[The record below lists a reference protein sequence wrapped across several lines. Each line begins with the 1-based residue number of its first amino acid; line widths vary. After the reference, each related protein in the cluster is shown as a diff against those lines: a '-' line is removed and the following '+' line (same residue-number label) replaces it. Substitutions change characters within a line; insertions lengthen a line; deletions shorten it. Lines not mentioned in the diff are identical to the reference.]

1 MDKEFDVLKQ
11 AVAEAGRAIA
21 DMRKKGVEISHK
33 SNNDILT
40 QADLCADNILKST
53 LTTNFPDYGWLS
65 EESVDDAR
73 RLTIKRVWVVDPID
87 GTKEYAAGIPE
98 YAVSAALVEDGKPVL
113 ACVFNPETNEMFS
126 AMKGKGAWLNN
137 IATRCKEDCSDK
149 LTLLA
154 SNSEVKRGE
163 WDQFA
168 DHDVQ
173 SIGSIA
179 YKLALV
185 AAGRADATFSLGP
198 KSEWDIAA
206 GVLLVSEAGGVV
218 FDKSHKEFCFN
229 QKNIIVNGIVASS
242 AAASGR
248 LMEVLESSVSS

>member
-1 MDKEFDVLKQ
+1 MDKELEVLLL
-11 AVAEAGRAIA
+11 AVAEAGKAIA

-33 SNNDILT
+33 ANHDILT
-40 QADLCADNILKST
+40 EADLHADNILKST
-53 LTTNFPDYGWLS
+53 LMANFPDYGWLS
-65 EESVDDAR
+65 EESAGDVN
-73 RLTIKRVWVVDPID
+73 RLTARRVWVIDPID

-98 YAVSAALVEDGKPVL
+98 YAVSAALVENGKPVL
-113 ACVFNPETNEMFS
+113 ACVYNPETNEMFS
-126 AMKGKGAWLNN
+126 AMKGKGARLNN
-137 IATRCKEDCSDK
+137 IEIRCKSECSEK

-168 DHDVQ
+168 DQDIK

-179 YKLALV
+179 YKLALI

-218 FDKSHKEFCFN
+218 FDKSRKEFCFN
-229 QKNIIVNGIVASS
+229 QENIRVNGIIASS
-242 AAASGR
+242 AAASGP
-248 LMEVLESSVSS
+248 LMEVLGSAVSS